1 MAKSTVYP
9 YGTNGELP
17 SSIGLVNDLTTGGVD
32 KALTAEQGKVIGEEI
47 YGVDGYVVID
57 LSQIEQQDCSLGSN
71 NWYTAGQQKHQ
82 AIPVTEGKKIILRN
96 TTAGTGT
103 GWYVFCTQSYAPPY
117 KNNQAIPA
125 ISGSPKRN
133 GLAFG
138 EEIELVV
145 PISAAFL
152 IITTVDGANN
162 TVSWEVE
169 AQGGQATAGIKADVD
184 SLMDGV
190 FGVPHEEAANWDGWN
205 LSTTTPYRVFNIC
218 AITAVAGG
226 SVRVALTSYTTYKI
240 GVVIQNGTA
249 WMSSVISDTGWKTAD
264 IDKAILPS
272 EAGYNI
278 RVSIG
283 RVDNSSISLSE
294 FESAIKEL
302 SFTYIAG
309 ENGLKQ
315 SVESISDSLANP
327 PKRIP
332 MQVLGGTSYV
342 GKKLDVVEHSYSY
355 TILGTVAANGQARQ
369 GCAVYGDY
377 LFQCFNTN
385 NAIAVFKLST
395 GQNIQT
401 ISLTSNTN
409 NHANSASFGSEKYSA
424 EDVFPC
430 LYISSEGE
438 KKAYVYRITGTEGAF
453 SVTLVQTLSFAG
465 VSYYYPNL
473 HVDAPNMRGIV
484 VGYKV
489 NSWKSEAGN
498 KMLCCCF
505 DLPSPTA
512 GDASLEEPYGEFSF
526 PFIYATQG
534 AFGRYGKLYHSFG
547 NTSQGL
553 QIGGIIVVDY
563 IMKTVETFVDL
574 KGAGDFEPEGIG
586 IWDGGIV
593 VSAANGVVR
602 KLTF

>member
-47 YGVDGYVVID
+47 
-57 LSQIEQQDCSLGSN
+57 
-71 NWYTAGQQKHQ
+71 
-82 AIPVTEGKKIILRN
+82 
-96 TTAGTGT
+96 
-103 GWYVFCTQSYAPPY
+103 
-117 KNNQAIPA
+117 
-125 ISGSPKRN
+125 
-133 GLAFG
+133 
-138 EEIELVV
+138 
-145 PISAAFL
+145 
-152 IITTVDGANN
+152 
-162 TVSWEVE
+162 
-169 AQGGQATAGIKADVD
+169 D

-190 FGVPHEEAANWDGWN
+190 FGVPHEEAANWSGWN
-205 LSTTTPYRVFNIC
+205 LSTSTPYRAFNIC
-218 AITAVAGG
+218 AIHAVAGG

-249 WMSSVISDTGWKTAD
+249 WRSSVISDTGWKTAD

-272 EAGYNI
+272 EVGYNI

-283 RVDNSSISLSE
+283 RVDNTSISLSE
-294 FESAIKEL
+294 FESAINEL
-302 SFTYIAG
+302 SFTYTAG

-315 SVESISDSLANP
+315 RVESISDSLANP
-327 PKRIP
+327 PQRIP

-342 GKKLDVVEHSYSY
+342 GKKVDVGEHSYSSE
-355 TILGTVAANGQARQ
+355 TLGTVDTSGQARQ

-424 EDVFPC
+424 EDAFPC

-489 NSWKSEAGN
+489 NSWNSEAGN

-505 DLPSPTA
+505 DLPSPTE
-512 GDASLEEPYGEFSF
+512 GDASLEDSYGEFSF

-563 IMKTVETFVDL
+563 ILKTVETFVDL